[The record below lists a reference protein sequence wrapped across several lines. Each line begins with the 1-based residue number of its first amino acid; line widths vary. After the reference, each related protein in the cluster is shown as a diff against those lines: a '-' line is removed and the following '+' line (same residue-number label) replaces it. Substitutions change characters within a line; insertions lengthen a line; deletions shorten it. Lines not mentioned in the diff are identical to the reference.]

1 MQLATG
7 VGRLDLFSDVV
18 EQRHADLLFQLAHL
32 HRDRWLGQV
41 QSVRG
46 ARKALLMHH
55 SVEDLELSKGQ
66 MHGEYIRDS
75 NASDQ
80 K

>member
-1 MQLATG
+1 LREPVQRLSPIEQTACSIANGTRSKTG
-7 VGRLDLFSDVV
+7 WAGS
-18 EQRHADLLFQLAHL
+18 
-32 HRDRWLGQV
+32 GTG
-41 QSVRG
+41 G